1 MAAPDLPSLIRAEL
15 AGHAWWVIYL
25 RYGCAAAVILCT
37 MIVTQNMGAK
47 LEAAPLYGI
56 AGALVAAN
64 LLYGI
69 HLSSTAQRM
78 GVVSS
83 VMAARSLGPANRGGP
98 VSPDPTPAFLGR
110 GDESTHGVVHRA
122 DPPVRVPALRAG
134 HVRVRRT
141 GDGPVCRHGRAGV
154 PPGHSPRP
162 CSRPLSPDGLSQCV
176 VPGGSCGRVSAGD
189 QPGGDPQSSGQR
201 PIARVPSMMAAAVL
215 WGLTV
220 AAQPG
225 DVGPSSPTA
234 PLVEERL
241 EAVRKAPTDPRA
253 RLQLGVA
260 YAQAEEYDLAM
271 AELVETINLNP
282 ENRDNLSARA
292 NYHLGLVLLAI
303 DRAGLALNAFREAL
317 RLGWKDAAV
326 YLALGQ
332 ALTGQGKFEE
342 AIAQYDEALRLA
354 PGAIEAHA
362 GLGLALE
369 GSGRVDE
376 AIAQY
381 ELYLQSASGADQ
393 HSVEA
398 IAQRLEKLKERRKM

>member
-1 MAAPDLPSLIRAEL
+1 
-15 AGHAWWVIYL
+15 
-25 RYGCAAAVILCT
+25 
-37 MIVTQNMGAK
+37 MG
-47 LEAAPLYGI
+47 
-56 AGALVAAN
+56 
-64 LLYGI
+64 
-69 HLSSTAQRM
+69 
-78 GVVSS
+78 
-83 VMAARSLGPANRGGP
+83 GG
-98 VSPDPTPAFLGR
+98 G
-110 GDESTHGVVHRA
+110 
-122 DPPVRVPALRAG
+122 
-134 HVRVRRT
+134 
-141 GDGPVCRHGRAGV
+141 
-154 PPGHSPRP
+154 
-162 CSRPLSPDGLSQCV
+162 
-176 VPGGSCGRVSAGD
+176 
-189 QPGGDPQSSGQR
+189 
-201 PIARVPSMMAAAVL
+201 
-215 WGLTV
+215 
-220 AAQPG
+220 
-225 DVGPSSPTA
+225 A

-253 RLQLGVA
+253 RLELGVA

-271 AELVETINLNP
+271 AELVEAIKLNP

-303 DRAGLALNAFREAL
+303 DRAGLALNAFRETL

-354 PGAIEAHA
+354 PSAIEAHA

-398 IAQRLEKLKERRKM
+398 IAQRLAKLKERRKM

>member
-1 MAAPDLPSLIRAEL
+1 
-15 AGHAWWVIYL
+15 
-25 RYGCAAAVILCT
+25 
-37 MIVTQNMGAK
+37 
-47 LEAAPLYGI
+47 
-56 AGALVAAN
+56 
-64 LLYGI
+64 
-69 HLSSTAQRM
+69 
-78 GVVSS
+78 
-83 VMAARSLGPANRGGP
+83 
-98 VSPDPTPAFLGR
+98 
-110 GDESTHGVVHRA
+110 
-122 DPPVRVPALRAG
+122 
-134 HVRVRRT
+134 
-141 GDGPVCRHGRAGV
+141 
-154 PPGHSPRP
+154 
-162 CSRPLSPDGLSQCV
+162 
-176 VPGGSCGRVSAGD
+176 
-189 QPGGDPQSSGQR
+189 
-201 PIARVPSMMAAAVL
+201 MMAAAVL

-225 DVGPSSPTA
+225 DAGPSSPTA
-234 PLVEERL
+234 PLVEEWL

-271 AELVETINLNP
+271 AELVEAIKLNP

-292 NYHLGLVLLAI
+292 NYHLGLVLLTI
-303 DRAGLALNAFREAL
+303 DRAGMAVNAFREAL
-317 RLGWKDAAV
+317 RLNWKDAAV

-342 AIAQYDEALRLA
+342 AIAQYHEALRLA
-354 PGAIEAHA
+354 PSAIEAHA

-369 GSGRVDE
+369 GAGRVDD

>member
-1 MAAPDLPSLIRAEL
+1 MVGHLHPVRLRGGRHPLHHDLAPGHGRRAGGGPAVRHRRRIGRGESLVRDPPQQHGAADGR
-15 AGHAWWVIYL
+15 
-25 RYGCAAAVILCT
+25 
-37 MIVTQNMGAK
+37 
-47 LEAAPLYGI
+47 
-56 AGALVAAN
+56 
-64 LLYGI
+64 
-69 HLSSTAQRM
+69 
-78 GVVSS
+78 GVVRDGRPFPS
-83 VMAARSLGPANRGGP
+83 PANRGGP
-98 VSPDPTPAFLGR
+98 VSADPAPAFLGR
-110 GDESTHGVVHRA
+110 GDESAHGVVHRA

-134 HVRVRRT
+134 HVCVRRA

-162 CSRPLSPDGLSQCV
+162 CSRPLSPVDLSQCV
-176 VPGGSCGRVSAGD
+176 VPGGGCGRVSAGD
-189 QPGGDPQSSGQR
+189 QPDGDPQSSGQR
-201 PIARVPSMMAAAVL
+201 PIARVPSMRAAAL
-215 WGLTV
+215 LCGLTV
-220 AAQPG
+220 AAPAG
-225 DVGPSSPTA
+225 DAGPSSPTA

-241 EAVRKAPTDPRA
+241 EAVRKATTDPRA
-253 RLQLGVA
+253 RMELGVA

-271 AELVETINLNP
+271 AELVEAIKLNP

-303 DRAGLALNAFREAL
+303 DRAGLAVNAFREAL
-317 RLGWKDAAV
+317 RLGWTDAAV

-342 AIAQYDEALRLA
+342 AVAQYHEALRLA

-362 GLGLALE
+362 GLGLAFE
-369 GSGRVDE
+369 GAGRVDD

-381 ELYLQSASGADQ
+381 ELYLRSTSGADQ